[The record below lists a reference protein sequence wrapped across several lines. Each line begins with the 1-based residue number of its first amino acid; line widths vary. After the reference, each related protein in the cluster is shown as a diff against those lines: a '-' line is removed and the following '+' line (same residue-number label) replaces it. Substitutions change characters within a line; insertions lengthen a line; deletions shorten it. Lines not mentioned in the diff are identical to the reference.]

1 MNTRKFFLSL
11 LLLVTATFMS
21 GVLAQSAE
29 DAAKYGQLQEI
40 QIPAAGKLGKFV
52 KKADPNA
59 TALKI
64 SGEINEK
71 DLEILFSLPNIAYL
85 DLKDS
90 RCVVNRYDY
99 KEGKEKKWFILGDN
113 NFLLM
118 YSNTLKYLVLPSKTL
133 EIKVPDN
140 YSCSYSLDMLVVDG
154 WYNTTGILMGD
165 GRFFKD
171 HCPDCTGMR
180 FTPDN
185 VTIKCVKVRSE
196 NIKQGR
202 YSEGED
208 ALTRKHIKNR
218 VGYIESN
225 EERSDYN
232 GYYNNISRN
241 KRDNIHTL
249 YLPTESALKW
259 SVVEKFNPE
268 EIIIEST
275 RKKILNRYAGG
286 SNADVSEYDEIREY
300 AFASTSVV
308 TAKLGNKIKKLP
320 RGCFYNCRL
329 LKSIDMPSVEEFGKY
344 ALEGATSLALSEYVL
359 SANVQEI
366 DVTSLPSSVKV
377 INLTQHKYP
386 PTLNNY
392 EPKKKVWKS
401 GVIFTTDHT
410 FMDLGVLSDVE
421 FIVPKGSLKKYQ
433 IGNWKYLHITEEGA
447 QDTYSFQLDSVG
459 SLKNFLTEDIIPN
472 IKKLTLKGV
481 LGETDFEWI
490 RKCKNLKYL
499 DLSNCFTFEETQAA
513 KERYS
518 EQAGFWKMVAAGVD
532 ASREM
537 NQRKY
542 DNWEISTEEAVQR
555 EAAAR
560 IAKSFLPETLTP
572 EEIDQAFGKD
582 RVIWRKECYFPE
594 FAFEGLCW
602 LEHIEFPQKFVAIN
616 KALFS
621 SKAEMQHLTTIH
633 FSEETALL
641 GDFIFSGASNLKEI
655 NIPRELMI
663 IGRGCFKGCAIEKVD
678 LTNTKI
684 KFWVL
689 TTREIMGVQSYGLT
703 LDAFFDCPLKE
714 FHSPKNIKAPEG
726 CERLRD
732 SSIEERYG
740 ESTSPVDKRLKTNNS
755 NLVKL
760 YFYFEEPFCSAQH
773 FENIYGKA
781 KEIHIPRGMK
791 AAWRGYPNLID
802 DIDL

>member
-21 GVLAQSAE
+21 GVFAQSAK

-40 QIPAAGKLGKFV
+40 QVPKAGKLGKFI
-52 KKADPNA
+52 KKADPNV

-64 SGEINEK
+64 SGELDAK
-71 DLEILFSLPNIAYL
+71 DFALLFTLPNIAYL
-85 DLKDS
+85 DLTNIQLSTSYNQMRYEYKD
-90 RCVVNRYDY
+90 
-99 KEGKEKKWFILGDN
+99 GKEKKYIDVFKNEL
-113 NFLLM
+113 LLM
-118 YSNTLKYLVLPSKTL
+118 CPNTLKYLALPSKTTKL
-133 EIKVPDN
+133 IIPDG
-140 YSCSYSLDMLVVDG
+140 YSYSLDMLVVDG
-154 WYNTTGILMGD
+154 RYNITGTETSSGFSGSTT
-165 GRFFKD
+165 RY
-171 HCPDCTGMR
+171 
-180 FTPDN
+180 TPSSITFRCAKIRPAN
-185 VTIKCVKVRSE
+185 YFR
-196 NIKQGR
+196 GR
-202 YSEGED
+202 YGVEED
-208 ALTRKHIKNR
+208 ALTKKHSNR
-218 VGYIESN
+218 NRTGYLKRN
-225 EERSDYN
+225 EERNKYDNSFENDLS
-232 GYYNNISRN
+232 GQ
-241 KRDNIHTL
+241 KRDRVHVL
-249 YLPTESALKW
+249 YIPSKEALQW
-259 SVVEKFNPE
+259 SVMEKFDPE
-268 EIIIEST
+268 EIVIEST
-275 RKKILNRYAGG
+275 GKKILNRYAGG
-286 SNADVSEYDEIREY
+286 SNADVSGYDEIREY
-300 AFASTSVV
+300 AFANSSVV
-308 TAKLGNKIKKLP
+308 TVTLGNNIKKLP
-320 RGCFYNCRL
+320 RGCFYNC
-329 LKSIDMPSVEEFGKY
+329 KSLTSINMPSVEEFGEY
-344 ALEGATSLALSEYVL
+344 ALEGATSLSLSEYIL

-392 EPKKKVWKS
+392 EPKKRVWKS

-410 FMDLGVLSDVE
+410 FMDLGALSDVE
-421 FIVPKGSLKKYQ
+421 FIIPKGSFKKYQ
-433 IGNWKYLHITEEGA
+433 IGNWKYLHITEDGA

-472 IKKLTLKGV
+472 VKKLTLKGV
-481 LGETDFEWI
+481 LGETDFELI
-490 RKCKNLKYL
+490 RKCKNLQYL
-499 DLSNCFTFEETQAA
+499 DISNCFTFEETQAA

-518 EQAGFWKMVAAGVD
+518 EQASFWKMVAAGVD

-560 IAKSFLPETLTP
+560 IAKSFLPETMTP
-572 EEIDQAFGKD
+572 EEMDRAFGKD

-791 AAWRGYPNLID
+791 AAWRGYSNLID

>member
-1 MNTRKFFLSL
+1 MNTRNFFLSL
-11 LLLVTATFMS
+11 LLLVTATFVS
-21 GVLAQSAE
+21 GLFAQSAE
-29 DAAKYGQLQEI
+29 EAAKYGQLQEI
-40 QIPAAGKLGKFV
+40 QVPAAGKLGKFI
-52 KKADPNA
+52 KKADPNV

-71 DLEILFSLPNIAYL
+71 DLAILFSLPNIAYL
-85 DLKDS
+85 DMKDS
-90 RCVVNRYDY
+90 RLVVGRYDY
-99 KEGKEKKWFILGDN
+99 KEGKEKKWVILGTGD
-113 NFLLM
+113 FLLM
-118 YSNTLKYLVLPSKTL
+118 YSNTLKFLALPSKTMEL
-133 EIKVPDN
+133 IIPDN
-140 YSCSYSLDMLVVDG
+140 YFYSLDMLVVDG
-154 WYNTTGILMGD
+154 RYNITGTETSPN
-165 GRFFKD
+165 RFFTN
-171 HCPDCTGMR
+171 CPDCSPKR
-180 FTPDN
+180 YTPSNITFKCAKIRSDN
-185 VTIKCVKVRSE
+185 YLR
-196 NIKQGR
+196 GH
-202 YSEGED
+202 YGEGED
-208 ALTRKHIKNR
+208 ALTKKHNKNR
-218 VGYIESN
+218 VGYIIGN
-225 EERSDYN
+225 EDREGYTDY
-232 GYYNNISRN
+232 YRNNISREQ
-241 KRDNIHTL
+241 RDKVHTL
-249 YLPTESALKW
+249 FIPNENVLQF
-259 SVVEKFNPE
+259 SVVEKFDPE
-268 EIIIEST
+268 EIFIEST
-275 RKKILNRYAGG
+275 GKKILNRYVGG
-286 SNADVSEYDEIREY
+286 SNADVSGYDEIREY
-300 AFASTSVV
+300 AFANSSVV
-308 TAKLGNKIKKLP
+308 TVTFGNNIKKLP
-320 RGCFYNCRL
+320 RGCFYNC
-329 LKSIDMPSVEEFGKY
+329 KSLTSINMPSVEEFGEY

-499 DLSNCFTFEETQAA
+499 DISNCFTFEETQAA

-542 DNWEISTEEAVQR
+542 DNWEMSTEEAVQR

-732 SSIEERYG
+732 SSIEDRYG

-791 AAWRGYPNLID
+791 AAWRGYSNLID

>member
-21 GVLAQSAE
+21 GVFAQSAK

-40 QIPAAGKLGKFV
+40 QVPKAGKLGKFI
-52 KKADPNA
+52 KKADPNV

-64 SGEINEK
+64 SGELDAK
-71 DLEILFSLPNIAYL
+71 DFALLFTLPNIAYL
-85 DLKDS
+85 DLTNIQLSTSYNQMRYEYKD
-90 RCVVNRYDY
+90 
-99 KEGKEKKWFILGDN
+99 GKEKKYIDVFKNEL
-113 NFLLM
+113 LLM
-118 YSNTLKYLVLPSKTL
+118 CPNTLKYLALPSKTTKL
-133 EIKVPDN
+133 IIPDG
-140 YSCSYSLDMLVVDG
+140 YSYSLDMLVVDG
-154 WYNTTGILMGD
+154 RYNITGTETSSGFSGSTT
-165 GRFFKD
+165 RY
-171 HCPDCTGMR
+171 
-180 FTPDN
+180 TPSSITFRCAKIRPAN
-185 VTIKCVKVRSE
+185 YFR
-196 NIKQGR
+196 GR
-202 YSEGED
+202 YGVEED
-208 ALTRKHIKNR
+208 ALTKKHSNR
-218 VGYIESN
+218 NRTGYLKRN
-225 EERSDYN
+225 EERNKYDNSFENDLS
-232 GYYNNISRN
+232 GQ
-241 KRDNIHTL
+241 KRDRVHVL
-249 YLPTESALKW
+249 YIPSKEALQW
-259 SVVEKFNPE
+259 SVMEKFDPE
-268 EIIIEST
+268 EIVIEST
-275 RKKILNRYAGG
+275 GKKILNRYAGG
-286 SNADVSEYDEIREY
+286 SNADVSGYDEIREY
-300 AFASTSVV
+300 AFANSSVV
-308 TAKLGNKIKKLP
+308 TVTLGNNIKKLP
-320 RGCFYNCRL
+320 RGCFYNC
-329 LKSIDMPSVEEFGKY
+329 KSLTSINMPSVEEFGEY

-359 SANVQEI
+359 SANIQEI

-392 EPKKKVWKS
+392 EPKKRVWKS

-410 FMDLGVLSDVE
+410 FMDLGALSDVE
-421 FIVPKGSLKKYQ
+421 FIIPKGSFMKYL
-433 IGNWKYLHITEEGA
+433 IGNWKYLHITEDGA

-472 IKKLTLKGV
+472 VKKLTLKGV
-481 LGETDFEWI
+481 LGETDFELI
-490 RKCKNLKYL
+490 RKCKNLQYL
-499 DLSNCFTFEETQAA
+499 DISNCFTFEETQAA

-518 EQAGFWKMVAAGVD
+518 EQASFWKMVAAGVD

-560 IAKSFLPETLTP
+560 IAKSFLPETMTP
-572 EEIDQAFGKD
+572 EEMDRAFGKD

-621 SKAEMQHLTTIH
+621 SEAEMQHLTTIH

-791 AAWRGYPNLID
+791 AAWRGYSNLID

>member
-1 MNTRKFFLSL
+1 MRTSRIIFSSL
-11 LLLVTATFMS
+11 LLIVATMFNA
-21 GVLAQSAE
+21 VFAQSAE
-29 DAAKYGQLQEI
+29 EAAKYGQLKEVTV
-40 QIPAAGKLGKFV
+40 PAAGKLSKFV
-52 KKADPNA
+52 KKADPNV

-64 SGEINEK
+64 TGAVNDK
-71 DLEILFSLPNIAYL
+71 DLAILFSLPNIAYL
-85 DLKDS
+85 DMKDAIMAMT
-90 RCVVNRYDY
+90 RYDY
-99 KEGKEKKWFILGDN
+99 TEGKEKKFILIPTY

-118 YSNTLKYLVLPSKTL
+118 YSNTLKYLALPAKTSQL
-133 EIKVPDN
+133 LTLND
-140 YSCSYSLDMLVVDG
+140 YSYDLDMLVVDG
-154 WYNTTGILMGD
+154 MYNLTGS
-165 GRFFKD
+165 
-171 HCPDCTGMR
+171 
-180 FTPDN
+180 
-185 VTIKCVKVRSE
+185 RSE
-196 NIKQGR
+196 MYGFTGTSNRYTPSNVRIHNVRVLPANYMRGR
-202 YSEGED
+202 YYTVDDDDD
-208 ALTRKHIKNR
+208 ALTKRLIKGR
-218 VGYIESN
+218 IGYVMGN
-225 EERSDYN
+225 EERNQYDKSMY
-232 GYYNNISRN
+232 ISN
-241 KRDNIHTL
+241 EQRDKIHTL
-249 YLPTESALKW
+249 YIPSETAFQW
-259 SVVEKFNPE
+259 SILEKFDPE
-268 EIIIEST
+268 EIIVESIG
-275 RKKILNRYAGG
+275 KKILNRYAGG
-286 SNADVSEYDEIREY
+286 SNADVSKYDEIREY
-300 AFASTSVV
+300 AFANTSVV
-308 TAKLGNKIKKLP
+308 SVTLGDKIKKLP
-320 RGCFYNCRL
+320 RGCFFNC
-329 LKSIDMPSVEEFGKY
+329 KSLTSVNMPSVVEFGKF
-344 ALEGATSLALSEYVL
+344 AFEGATSLALSEFVL
-359 SANVQEI
+359 ASNIQEL
-366 DVTSLPSSVKV
+366 DATSLPSAVKV
-377 INLTQHKYP
+377 VNLTQHKYP

-401 GVIFTTDHT
+401 GVVFTTDHT

-499 DLSNCFTFEETQAA
+499 DISSCFTFEETQAA

-518 EQAGFWKMVAAGVD
+518 EQAAFWKMVASGVD

-560 IAKSFLPETLTP
+560 VAKSFLPETLTP
-572 EEIDQAFGKD
+572 EEIDKAFGKD

-602 LEHIEFPQKFVAIN
+602 LEHIKFPQKFVAIN
-616 KALFS
+616 KALFA
-621 SKAEMQHLTTIH
+621 SKAEMQHLTTLQ

-641 GDFIFSGASNLKEI
+641 GDFIFSGASNLKNI

-663 IGRGCFKGCAIEKVD
+663 IGRGCFKGCAIDKVD

-703 LDAFFDCPLKE
+703 LDAFFDCPLIE
-714 FHSPKNIKAPEG
+714 FHSPKNIKVPEG
-726 CERLRD
+726 CEHLRD

-740 ESTSPVDKRLKTNNS
+740 DSTSPVDKRLKTTNTNQ
-755 NLVKL
+755 VKL

-781 KEIHIPRGMK
+781 KEIHIPRGTK
-791 AAWRGYPNLID
+791 AAWRGYSNLID
-802 DIDL
+802 DIDLGE

>member
-1 MNTRKFFLSL
+1 MRTRRIILSSL
-11 LLLVTATFMS
+11 LLIIATMLN
-21 GVLAQSAE
+21 GVFAQSTKE
-29 DAAKYGQLQEI
+29 AAKYGQLKEI
-40 QIPAAGKLGKFV
+40 QVPEAGKLGKSI
-52 KKADPNA
+52 KKADPNI
-59 TALKI
+59 TALKV
-64 SGEINEK
+64 SGELNEK
-71 DLEILFSLPNIAYL
+71 DWDIIFSLPNIAYL
-85 DLKDS
+85 DLSGANSIAYKYEYKD
-90 RCVVNRYDY
+90 
-99 KEGKEKKWFILGDN
+99 GKEKKRIDLTIVDDQSHEKD
-113 NFLLM
+113 FLLM
-118 YSNTLKYLVLPSKTL
+118 CSSTLKFLALPDAVAQ
-133 EIKVPDN
+133 IIVPSD
-140 YSCSYSLDMLVVDG
+140 YSYSLEMLVVDG
-154 WYNTTGILMGD
+154 RYNKSGMNGRRTHCTPSNLSFTNVRIRNKYGKTWIYDEGD
-165 GRFFKD
+165 
-171 HCPDCTGMR
+171 
-180 FTPDN
+180 
-185 VTIKCVKVRSE
+185 
-196 NIKQGR
+196 
-202 YSEGED
+202 D
-208 ALTRKHIKNR
+208 ALTKIHRNKS
-218 VGYIESN
+218 VGYLESY
-225 EERSDYN
+225 EEKSRNSSGSARY
-232 GYYNNISRN
+232 ISRE
-241 KRDNIHTL
+241 KRDHVHTL
-249 YLPTESALKW
+249 FIPSESALEW

-268 EIIIEST
+268 EVIIEST
-275 RKKILNRYAGG
+275 GKKILNRYAGG

-300 AFASTSVV
+300 AFANTSVV
-308 TAKLGNKIKKLP
+308 TATLGNKVKKLP
-320 RGCFYNCRL
+320 RGCFYNC
-329 LKSIDMPSVEEFGKY
+329 KSLTSINMPSVEEFGEY

-359 SANVQEI
+359 SANIQEI

-392 EPKKKVWKS
+392 EPKKRVWKS

-410 FMDLGVLSDVE
+410 FMDLGALSDVE
-421 FIVPKGSLKKYQ
+421 FIIPKGSFKKYQ
-433 IGNWKYLHITEEGA
+433 IGNWKYLHITEDGA
-447 QDTYSFQLDSVG
+447 QDTYIFQLDSVG
-459 SLKNFLTEDIIPN
+459 SLKNFLTEEIIQN
-472 IKKLTLKGV
+472 VKKLTLKGV

-490 RKCKNLKYL
+490 RKCKNLQYL
-499 DLSNCFTFEETQAA
+499 DISNCFTFEETQAA

-518 EQAGFWKMVAAGVD
+518 EQASFWRMVAAGVD

-560 IAKSFLPETLTP
+560 IAKSFLPETMTP
-572 EEIDQAFGKD
+572 EEMDQAFGKD

-602 LEHIEFPQKFVAIN
+602 LEHIKFPQKFVAIN
-616 KALFS
+616 KALFA
-621 SKAEMQHLTTIH
+621 SKAEMQHLTTLQ

-689 TTREIMGVQSYGLT
+689 TTKEILGVKSYGLT
-703 LDAFFDCPLKE
+703 LDAFFDCPIKE
-714 FHSPKNIKAPEG
+714 FHSPKNIKVPEG

-781 KEIHIPRGMK
+781 KEIHIPRGTK
-791 AAWRGYPNLID
+791 AAWRGYSNLID
-802 DIDL
+802 DIDLGE

>member
-21 GVLAQSAE
+21 GVFAQSAK

-40 QIPAAGKLGKFV
+40 QVPKAGKLGKFI
-52 KKADPNA
+52 KKADPNV

-64 SGEINEK
+64 SGELDAK
-71 DLEILFSLPNIAYL
+71 DFALLFTLPNIAYL
-85 DLKDS
+85 DLTNIQLSTSYNQMRYEYKD
-90 RCVVNRYDY
+90 
-99 KEGKEKKWFILGDN
+99 GKEKKYIDVFKNEL
-113 NFLLM
+113 LLM
-118 YSNTLKYLVLPSKTL
+118 CPNTLKYLALPSKTTKL
-133 EIKVPDN
+133 IIPDG
-140 YSCSYSLDMLVVDG
+140 YSYSLDMLVVDG
-154 WYNTTGILMGD
+154 RYNITGTETSSGFSGSTT
-165 GRFFKD
+165 RY
-171 HCPDCTGMR
+171 
-180 FTPDN
+180 TPSSITFRCAKIRPAN
-185 VTIKCVKVRSE
+185 YFR
-196 NIKQGR
+196 GR
-202 YSEGED
+202 YGVEED
-208 ALTRKHIKNR
+208 ALTKKHSNR
-218 VGYIESN
+218 NRTGYLKRN
-225 EERSDYN
+225 EERNKYDNSFENDLS
-232 GYYNNISRN
+232 GQ
-241 KRDNIHTL
+241 KRDRVHVL
-249 YLPTESALKW
+249 YIPSKEALQW
-259 SVVEKFNPE
+259 SVMEKFDPE
-268 EIIIEST
+268 EIVIEST
-275 RKKILNRYAGG
+275 GKKILNRYAGG
-286 SNADVSEYDEIREY
+286 SNADVSGYDEIREY
-300 AFASTSVV
+300 AFANSSVV
-308 TAKLGNKIKKLP
+308 TVTLGNNIKKLP
-320 RGCFYNCRL
+320 RGCFYNC
-329 LKSIDMPSVEEFGKY
+329 KSLTSINMPSVEEFGEY
-344 ALEGATSLALSEYVL
+344 ALEGATSLALSEYAL
-359 SANVQEI
+359 SANIQEI

-392 EPKKKVWKS
+392 EPKKRVWKS

-410 FMDLGVLSDVE
+410 FMDLGALSDVE
-421 FIVPKGSLKKYQ
+421 FIIPKGSFKKYQ
-433 IGNWKYLHITEEGA
+433 IGNWKYLHITEDGA

-472 IKKLTLKGV
+472 VKKLTLKGV
-481 LGETDFEWI
+481 LGETDFELI
-490 RKCKNLKYL
+490 RKCKNLQYL
-499 DLSNCFTFEETQAA
+499 DISNCFTFEETQAA

-518 EQAGFWKMVAAGVD
+518 EQASFWKMVAAGVD

-560 IAKSFLPETLTP
+560 IAKSFLPETMTP
-572 EEIDQAFGKD
+572 EEMDRAFGKD

-621 SKAEMQHLTTIH
+621 SEAEMQHLTTIH

-791 AAWRGYPNLID
+791 AAWRGYSNLID

>member
-11 LLLVTATFMS
+11 LLLVTATFIS
-21 GVLAQSAE
+21 GVFAQSAE

-40 QIPAAGKLGKFV
+40 QVPKAGKLGKFI
-52 KKADPNA
+52 KKADPNV

-64 SGEINEK
+64 SGELDAK
-71 DLEILFSLPNIAYL
+71 DFALLFTLPNIAYL
-85 DLKDS
+85 DLTNIQLSTSYNQMRYEYKD
-90 RCVVNRYDY
+90 
-99 KEGKEKKWFILGDN
+99 GKEKKYIDVFKNEL
-113 NFLLM
+113 LLM
-118 YSNTLKYLVLPSKTL
+118 CPNTLKYLALPSKTTKL
-133 EIKVPDN
+133 IIPDG
-140 YSCSYSLDMLVVDG
+140 YSYSLDMLVVDG
-154 WYNTTGILMGD
+154 RYNITGTETSSGFSGSTT
-165 GRFFKD
+165 RY
-171 HCPDCTGMR
+171 
-180 FTPDN
+180 TPSSITFRCAKIRPAN
-185 VTIKCVKVRSE
+185 YFR
-196 NIKQGR
+196 GR
-202 YSEGED
+202 YGVEED
-208 ALTRKHIKNR
+208 ALTKKHSNR
-218 VGYIESN
+218 NRTGYLKRN
-225 EERSDYN
+225 EERNKYDNSFENDLS
-232 GYYNNISRN
+232 GQ
-241 KRDNIHTL
+241 KRDRVHVL
-249 YLPTESALKW
+249 YIPSKEALQW
-259 SVVEKFNPE
+259 SVMEKFDPE
-268 EIIIEST
+268 EIVIEST
-275 RKKILNRYAGG
+275 GKKILNRYAGG
-286 SNADVSEYDEIREY
+286 SNADVSGYDEIREY
-300 AFASTSVV
+300 AFANSSVV
-308 TAKLGNKIKKLP
+308 TVTLGNNIKKLP
-320 RGCFYNCRL
+320 RGCFYNC
-329 LKSIDMPSVEEFGKY
+329 KSLTSINMPSVEEFGEY
-344 ALEGATSLALSEYVL
+344 ALEGATSLALSEYAL
-359 SANVQEI
+359 SANIQEI

-392 EPKKKVWKS
+392 EPKKRVWKS

-410 FMDLGVLSDVE
+410 FMDLGALSDVE
-421 FIVPKGSLKKYQ
+421 FIIPKGSFKKYQ
-433 IGNWKYLHITEEGA
+433 IGNWKYLHITEDGA

-472 IKKLTLKGV
+472 VKKLTLKGV
-481 LGETDFEWI
+481 LGETDFELI
-490 RKCKNLKYL
+490 RKCKNLQYL
-499 DLSNCFTFEETQAA
+499 DISNCFTFEETQAA

-542 DNWEISTEEAVQR
+542 DNWEISTEEAIQR

-560 IAKSFLPETLTP
+560 IAKSFLPETMTP
-572 EEIDQAFGKD
+572 EEMDRAFGKD

-621 SKAEMQHLTTIH
+621 SEAEMQHLTTIH

-791 AAWRGYPNLID
+791 AAWRGYSNLID

>member
-29 DAAKYGQLQEI
+29 EAAKYGQLQEI
-40 QIPAAGKLGKFV
+40 QVPKAGKLGKFI
-52 KKADPNA
+52 KKADPNV

-71 DLEILFSLPNIAYL
+71 DLAILFSLPNIAYL
-85 DLKDS
+85 DMKDS
-90 RCVVNRYDY
+90 RCVVGRYDY
-99 KEGKEKKWFILGDN
+99 KEGKEKKWVILGTGE
-113 NFLLM
+113 FLLM
-118 YSNTLKYLVLPSKTL
+118 YSNTLKYLVLPIGTSQLVTQ
-133 EIKVPDN
+133 DD
-140 YSCSYSLDMLVVDG
+140 YSYDLDMLVVDG
-154 WYNTTGILMGD
+154 MYNLTGSRSDVYGYIGSSN
-165 GRFFKD
+165 RY
-171 HCPDCTGMR
+171 
-180 FTPDN
+180 TPSNIRIHN
-185 VTIKCVKVRSE
+185 VRVLPTNYIC
-196 NIKQGR
+196 GR
-202 YSEGED
+202 YGTYNDNDD
-208 ALTRKHIKNR
+208 ALTKLLMKGR
-218 VGYIESN
+218 VGYITGN
-225 EERSDYN
+225 EERNHYDKSAYLSN
-232 GYYNNISRN
+232 EN
-241 KRDNIHTL
+241 RDKVHTL
-249 YLPTESALKW
+249 YLPSEAALKW

-268 EIIIEST
+268 EIVIEST

-286 SNADVSEYDEIREY
+286 SNADVSKYDEIREY

-499 DLSNCFTFEETQAA
+499 DISNCFTFEETQAA

-791 AAWRGYPNLID
+791 AAWRGYSNLID

>member
-21 GVLAQSAE
+21 GVFAQSAK

-40 QIPAAGKLGKFV
+40 QVPKAGKLGKFI
-52 KKADPNA
+52 KKADPNV

-64 SGEINEK
+64 SGELDAK
-71 DLEILFSLPNIAYL
+71 DFALLFTLPNIAYL
-85 DLKDS
+85 DLTNIQLSTSYNQMRYEYKD
-90 RCVVNRYDY
+90 
-99 KEGKEKKWFILGDN
+99 GKEKKYIDVFKNEL
-113 NFLLM
+113 LLM
-118 YSNTLKYLVLPSKTL
+118 CPNTLKYLALPSKTTKL
-133 EIKVPDN
+133 IIPDG
-140 YSCSYSLDMLVVDG
+140 YSYSLDMLVVDG
-154 WYNTTGILMGD
+154 RYNITGTETSSGFSGSTT
-165 GRFFKD
+165 RY
-171 HCPDCTGMR
+171 
-180 FTPDN
+180 TPSSITFRCAKIRPAN
-185 VTIKCVKVRSE
+185 YFR
-196 NIKQGR
+196 GR
-202 YSEGED
+202 YGVEED
-208 ALTRKHIKNR
+208 ALTKKHSNR
-218 VGYIESN
+218 NRTGYLKRN
-225 EERSDYN
+225 EERNKYDNSFENDLS
-232 GYYNNISRN
+232 GQ
-241 KRDNIHTL
+241 KRDRVHVL
-249 YLPTESALKW
+249 YIPSKEALQW
-259 SVVEKFNPE
+259 SVMEKFDPE
-268 EIIIEST
+268 EIVIEST
-275 RKKILNRYAGG
+275 GKKILNRYAGG
-286 SNADVSEYDEIREY
+286 SNADVSGYDEIREY
-300 AFASTSVV
+300 AFANSSVV
-308 TAKLGNKIKKLP
+308 TVTLGNNIKKLP
-320 RGCFYNCRL
+320 RGCFYNC
-329 LKSIDMPSVEEFGKY
+329 KSLTSINMPSVEEFGEY
-344 ALEGATSLALSEYVL
+344 ALEGATSLALSEYAL
-359 SANVQEI
+359 SANIQEI

-392 EPKKKVWKS
+392 EPKKRVWKS

-410 FMDLGVLSDVE
+410 FMDLGALSDVE
-421 FIVPKGSLKKYQ
+421 FIIPKGSFKKYQ
-433 IGNWKYLHITEEGA
+433 IGNWKYLHITEDGA

-472 IKKLTLKGV
+472 VKKLTLKGV
-481 LGETDFEWI
+481 LGETDFELI
-490 RKCKNLKYL
+490 RKCKNLQYL
-499 DLSNCFTFEETQAA
+499 DISNCFTFEETQAA

-518 EQAGFWKMVAAGVD
+518 EQASFWKMVAAGVD
-532 ASREM
+532 ASCEM

-560 IAKSFLPETLTP
+560 IAKSFLPETMTP
-572 EEIDQAFGKD
+572 EEMDRAFGKD

-791 AAWRGYPNLID
+791 AAWRGYSNLID

>member
-21 GVLAQSAE
+21 GVFAQSAK

-40 QIPAAGKLGKFV
+40 QVPKAGKLGKFI
-52 KKADPNA
+52 KKADPNV

-64 SGEINEK
+64 SGELDAK
-71 DLEILFSLPNIAYL
+71 DFALLFTLPNIAYL
-85 DLKDS
+85 DLTNIQLSTSYNQMRYEYKD
-90 RCVVNRYDY
+90 
-99 KEGKEKKWFILGDN
+99 GKEKKYIDVFKNEL
-113 NFLLM
+113 LLM
-118 YSNTLKYLVLPSKTL
+118 CPNTLKYLALPSKTTKL
-133 EIKVPDN
+133 IIPDG
-140 YSCSYSLDMLVVDG
+140 YSYSLDMLVVDG
-154 WYNTTGILMGD
+154 RYNITGTETSSGFSGSTT
-165 GRFFKD
+165 RY
-171 HCPDCTGMR
+171 
-180 FTPDN
+180 TPSSITFRCAKIRPAN
-185 VTIKCVKVRSE
+185 YFR
-196 NIKQGR
+196 GR
-202 YSEGED
+202 YGVEED
-208 ALTRKHIKNR
+208 ALTKKHSNR
-218 VGYIESN
+218 NRTGYLKRN
-225 EERSDYN
+225 EERNKYDNSFENDLS
-232 GYYNNISRN
+232 GQ
-241 KRDNIHTL
+241 KRDRVHVL
-249 YLPTESALKW
+249 YIPSKEALQW
-259 SVVEKFNPE
+259 SVMEKFDPE
-268 EIIIEST
+268 EIVIEST
-275 RKKILNRYAGG
+275 GKKILNRYAGG
-286 SNADVSEYDEIREY
+286 SNADVSGYDEIREY
-300 AFASTSVV
+300 AFANSSVV
-308 TAKLGNKIKKLP
+308 TVTLGNNIKKLP
-320 RGCFYNCRL
+320 RGCFYNC
-329 LKSIDMPSVEEFGKY
+329 KSLTSINMPSVEEFGEY
-344 ALEGATSLALSEYVL
+344 ALEGATSLALSEYAL
-359 SANVQEI
+359 SANIQEI

-392 EPKKKVWKS
+392 EPKKRVWKS

-410 FMDLGVLSDVE
+410 FMDLGALSDVE
-421 FIVPKGSLKKYQ
+421 FIIPKGSFKKYQ
-433 IGNWKYLHITEEGA
+433 IGNWKYLHITEDGA

-472 IKKLTLKGV
+472 VKKLTLKGV
-481 LGETDFEWI
+481 LGETDFELI
-490 RKCKNLKYL
+490 RKCKNLQYL
-499 DLSNCFTFEETQAA
+499 DISNCFTFEETQAA

-518 EQAGFWKMVAAGVD
+518 EQASFWKMVAAGVD
-532 ASREM
+532 ASCEM

-560 IAKSFLPETLTP
+560 IAKSFLPETMTP
-572 EEIDQAFGKD
+572 EEMDRAFGKD

-621 SKAEMQHLTTIH
+621 SEAEMQHLTTIH

-791 AAWRGYPNLID
+791 AAWRGYSNLID

>member
-1 MNTRKFFLSL
+1 
-11 LLLVTATFMS
+11 MS
-21 GVLAQSAE
+21 GVFAQSAK

-40 QIPAAGKLGKFV
+40 QVPKAGKLGKFI
-52 KKADPNA
+52 KKADPNV

-64 SGEINEK
+64 SGELDAK
-71 DLEILFSLPNIAYL
+71 DFALLFTLPNIAYL
-85 DLKDS
+85 DLTNIQLSTSYNQMRYEYKD
-90 RCVVNRYDY
+90 
-99 KEGKEKKWFILGDN
+99 GKEKKYIDVFKNEL
-113 NFLLM
+113 LLM
-118 YSNTLKYLVLPSKTL
+118 CPNTLKYLALPSKTTKL
-133 EIKVPDN
+133 IIPDG
-140 YSCSYSLDMLVVDG
+140 YSYSLDMLVVDG
-154 WYNTTGILMGD
+154 RYNITGTETSSGFSGSTT
-165 GRFFKD
+165 RY
-171 HCPDCTGMR
+171 
-180 FTPDN
+180 TPSSITFRCAKIRPAN
-185 VTIKCVKVRSE
+185 YFR
-196 NIKQGR
+196 GR
-202 YSEGED
+202 YGVEED
-208 ALTRKHIKNR
+208 ALTKKHSNR
-218 VGYIESN
+218 NRTGYLKRN
-225 EERSDYN
+225 EERNKYDNSFENDLS
-232 GYYNNISRN
+232 GQ
-241 KRDNIHTL
+241 KRDRVHVL
-249 YLPTESALKW
+249 YIPSKEALQW
-259 SVVEKFNPE
+259 SVMEKFDPE
-268 EIIIEST
+268 EIVIEST
-275 RKKILNRYAGG
+275 GKKILNRYAGG
-286 SNADVSEYDEIREY
+286 SNADVSGYDEIREY
-300 AFASTSVV
+300 AFANSSVV
-308 TAKLGNKIKKLP
+308 TVTLGNNIKKLP
-320 RGCFYNCRL
+320 RGCFYNC
-329 LKSIDMPSVEEFGKY
+329 KSLTSINMPSVEEFGEY

-359 SANVQEI
+359 SANIQEI

-392 EPKKKVWKS
+392 EPKKRVWKS

-410 FMDLGVLSDVE
+410 FMDLGALSDVE
-421 FIVPKGSLKKYQ
+421 FIIPKGSFKKYQ
-433 IGNWKYLHITEEGA
+433 IGNWKYLHITEDGA

-472 IKKLTLKGV
+472 VKKLTLKGV
-481 LGETDFEWI
+481 LGETDFELI
-490 RKCKNLKYL
+490 RKCKNLQYL
-499 DLSNCFTFEETQAA
+499 DISNCFTFEETQAA

-518 EQAGFWKMVAAGVD
+518 EQASFWKMVAAGVD

-560 IAKSFLPETLTP
+560 IAKSFLPETMTP
-572 EEIDQAFGKD
+572 EEMDRAFGKD

-791 AAWRGYPNLID
+791 AAWRGYSNLID

>member
-1 MNTRKFFLSL
+1 MNTRKFILSL
-11 LLLVTATFMS
+11 LLLVTATFM
-21 GVLAQSAE
+21 GGLFAQSAE
-29 DAAKYGQLQEI
+29 EAAKYGQLQEI
-40 QIPAAGKLGKFV
+40 QVPAAGKLGKFI

-71 DLEILFSLPNIAYL
+71 DLAILFSLPNIAYL
-85 DLKDS
+85 DMKDS
-90 RCVVNRYDY
+90 RLVVGRYDY
-99 KEGKEKKWFILGDN
+99 KEGKEKKWVILGTGD
-113 NFLLM
+113 FLLM
-118 YSNTLKYLVLPSKTL
+118 YSNTLKFLALPSKTMEL
-133 EIKVPDN
+133 IIPDN
-140 YSCSYSLDMLVVDG
+140 YSYSLDMLVVDG
-154 WYNTTGILMGD
+154 RYNITGTETSPN
-165 GRFFKD
+165 RFFTN
-171 HCPDCTGMR
+171 CPDCSPKR
-180 FTPDN
+180 YTPSNITFKCAKIRSDN
-185 VTIKCVKVRSE
+185 YLR
-196 NIKQGR
+196 GH
-202 YSEGED
+202 YGEGED
-208 ALTRKHIKNR
+208 ALTKKHNKNR
-218 VGYIESN
+218 VGYIIGN
-225 EERSDYN
+225 EDREGYTDY
-232 GYYNNISRN
+232 YRNNISREQ
-241 KRDNIHTL
+241 RDKVHTL
-249 YLPTESALKW
+249 FIPNENVLQF
-259 SVVEKFNPE
+259 SVVERFDPE
-268 EIIIEST
+268 EIFIEST
-275 RKKILNRYAGG
+275 GKKILNRYVGG
-286 SNADVSEYDEIREY
+286 SNADVSGYDEIREY
-300 AFASTSVV
+300 AFANSSVV
-308 TAKLGNKIKKLP
+308 TVTFGNNIKKLP
-320 RGCFYNCRL
+320 RGCFYNC
-329 LKSIDMPSVEEFGKY
+329 KSLTSINMPSVEEFGEY

-359 SANVQEI
+359 SANIQEI

-392 EPKKKVWKS
+392 ESKKRVWKS

-410 FMDLGVLSDVE
+410 FMDLGALSDVE
-421 FIVPKGSLKKYQ
+421 FIIPKGSFKKYQ
-433 IGNWKYLHITEEGA
+433 IGNWKYLHITEDGT

-472 IKKLTLKGV
+472 VKKLTLKGV
-481 LGETDFEWI
+481 LGETDFELI
-490 RKCKNLKYL
+490 RKCKNLQYL
-499 DLSNCFTFEETQAA
+499 DISNCFTFEETQAA

-518 EQAGFWKMVAAGVD
+518 EQASFWKMVAAGVD

-560 IAKSFLPETLTP
+560 IAKSFLPETMTP
-572 EEIDQAFGKD
+572 EEMDRAFGKD

-602 LEHIEFPQKFVAIN
+602 LEHIKFPQKFVAIN
-616 KALFS
+616 KALFA
-621 SKAEMQHLTTIH
+621 SKAEMQHLTTLQ

-655 NIPRELMI
+655 NIPHELMI

-689 TTREIMGVQSYGLT
+689 TTKEILGVKSYGLT

-714 FHSPKNIKAPEG
+714 FHSPKNIKVPEG

-791 AAWRGYPNLID
+791 AAWRGYSNLID